1 MSVAYA
7 PKGLT
12 AVLTPQANTTVE
24 PELAILTPPGHA
36 FINAR
41 LTSEKATIPDR
52 LRDYFDDYDKAA
64 SQFANA
70 PVGSIGFACTGAS
83 YLAGVAREDATLA
96 ALQDRLGIPVAT
108 AATAVIDALTALGA
122 EKIALLSPYGA
133 ALDDA
138 SEAYWRARGQ
148 NVVARVS
155 AFESTDAFH
164 PIYSMSRDRATQSLG
179 RWPMRARTPSS
190 CSAPACRRCSPSRSI
205 PASAMRC
212 SCPACPASS
221 GGSTACVMARASRR
235 AKAFWPSMTTQPGA
249 RASPRGSGRP
259 HRARDAHLLGPISLC
274 LMRHNVM
281 PSASFGRPS
290 APQSNDAAAKM
301 TPHGHRETS
310 HDYLLAPIHHRPRRR
325 LSRA

>member
-41 LTSEKATIPDR
+41 LTSDKATIPDR

-122 EKIALLSPYGA
+122 EKIALLSPYDK

-138 SEAYWRARGQ
+138 SEAYWTARGQ

-155 AFESTDAFH
+155 TFESTDAFH

-179 RWPMRARTPSS
+179 SVADAGADAIVLLGTGMPTLQPIAEHPRVGGAMLLSCMSCFVWRIYGLCDGESEPTRESLLAFHDDPAWRAR
-190 CSAPACRRCSPSRSI
+190 
-205 PASAMRC
+205 
-212 SCPACPASS
+212 
-221 GGSTACVMARASRR
+221 
-235 AKAFWPSMTTQPGA
+235 
-249 RASPRGSGRP
+249 
-259 HRARDAHLLGPISLC
+259 L
-274 LMRHNVM
+274 
-281 PSASFGRPS
+281 
-290 APQSNDAAAKM
+290 AAWI
-301 TPHGHRETS
+301 G
-310 HDYLLAPIHHRPRRR
+310 
-325 LSRA
+325 